1 MNQRDLYTFFNNE
14 GLDGE
19 LSREILGQR
28 HWYTRIA
35 EFDPRTGDALILGFD
50 EVVRRLASE
59 DDHEIIRDRL
69 WRITDHSRAAIKR
82 IVNSLNNSPKRDQ
95 AVLPLRSVRELNAAS
110 FIALSRRPGR
120 TIREKLSDRPYMQA
134 VRRYQSIDLPENRL
148 FKAFLI
154 RLVELLELRMACLG
168 DQDELV
174 TDIHRWLHSEQ
185 ANEISQW
192 QNLSANNTLLSH
204 RDYRR
209 IWDAWRWLQRLD
221 DDLEVDRRAL
231 KERRELIAT
240 WEEFARKIPE
250 GKTLFGSMPVLFD
263 YESFALETWCMPIE
277 VATKAAKRSFT
288 VKQKFTDVA
297 CIDLTYVQPMYATS
311 NSLAASELSEQFVWQ
326 YWKGESAATSLELF
340 DADLVVEHPDAVTVS
355 SRDLFFGGT
364 AEPRLLDAAARSF
377 SQKLS
382 SVFTSSTLQWLY
394 PDFLNDFELGML
406 RRNLNSR
413 FPRAEPLP
421 RSVAAVF
428 ESIDYSQINGDG
440 FQVVVYD
447 ESDGVLHATKLIA
460 RFDSDLLERLS
471 LTNGYYWE
479 RTPTVIL
486 RKAADPDNLKSV
498 YSSVDQSG
506 RVRPGSTGTERSE
519 LEDAPLLYNEIVGEF
534 DLPIIVDESP
544 VQGGVRLRNLQDQ
557 AGDIPL
563 WRDHIPELSIGAIVN
578 GLWETIPL
586 VGAQTNVRPIRGRE
600 VEIPIPEERRAPL
613 GPGITQF
620 DFPLSQGRSENKI
633 GYAAFLASPSFPLS
647 TTTRFKLKLTY
658 TYGADD
664 PYKLQFLAEGKDG
677 SRDTTIPPIIA
688 AWRPVTK
695 RTESELESLPLPDFE
710 DKFAWESLTRWPSRI
725 PDYPPWDLLIH
736 IEKALFALTIEGQ
749 TDGKRDLIDS
759 KFNEIR
765 STRKAGIIT
774 GFNRNENGKF
784 FVFAEVAGEDVYCNE
799 TQFIENINPILIQ
812 YGDRVFMNIDR
823 SRGKVHG
830 QHVTFTGLMPPEAE
844 LSLRA
849 KLGGRKPNKID
860 FKVARAKIYGA
871 TFPSHMVWNRGRSI
885 AENDCPPQFR
895 SAIQVGRERA
905 QELHDSGDTPIALRK
920 GIFMF
925 LSRMHKDA
933 PQETIVNLQRISQK
947 KKLSRME
954 LQCLAWSIGDCSEL
968 WQREILERVL
978 KADFAETTYVLSI
991 AFLKCPNIVELLS
1004 LQDLKSLLLR
1014 LNDEITSELSI
1025 PPNPDGVQKCAYIL
1039 EVLLALLFTRQSED
1053 SEIKR
1058 VLSPESEFGVLFTD
1072 AIDRVARIVRDNGF
1086 TLRSRIE
1093 LTNSA
1098 KAPDEAWQP
1107 DLLVALRRTLTGSD
1121 GSTALRITW
1130 NSDSDS
1136 DSEEAE
1142 LDEESED

>member
-1 MNQRDLYTFFNNE
+1 MNQRDLYSLFNDD
-14 GLDGE
+14 GIDGE

-28 HWYTRIA
+28 NWYTRIA
-35 EFDPRTGDALILGFD
+35 DFDPRTGDALILGFD

-59 DDHEIIRDRL
+59 DNHEVIRDRL

-82 IVNSLNNSPKRDQ
+82 IINSLSNSPKRDQ

-154 RLVELLELRMACLG
+154 RLVELLEFRMSCLG

-221 DDLEVDRRAL
+221 DDIEEDRRAL
-231 KERRELIAT
+231 EERRELIAT

-263 YESFALETWCMPIE
+263 YESFALETWCMPIQ
-277 VATKAAKRSFT
+277 VATKDAKRSFT
-288 VKQKFTDVA
+288 VKRKFTDVA

-311 NSLAASELSEQFVWQ
+311 DSLGASELSEQFVWQ
-326 YWKGESAATSLELF
+326 YWKGDSTATSLELF

-413 FPRAEPLP
+413 FPGAEPLP

-428 ESIDYSQINGDG
+428 ESIDFSQINGDG

-486 RKAADPDNLKSV
+486 RKAADPDNLKSI

-506 RVRPGSTGTERSE
+506 RVRPGSTGPDRSA
-519 LEDAPLLYNEIVGEF
+519 LQDAPLLYNDIVGEF
-534 DLPIIVDESP
+534 DLPIIVHESP

-563 WRDHIPELSIGAIVN
+563 WRDHIPELSIGALVN

-586 VGAQTNVRPIRGRE
+586 VGAHTNVRPIRGRE
-600 VEIPIPEERRAPL
+600 VEIPSREEARASL
-613 GPGITQF
+613 GSGVTRF
-620 DFPLSQGRSENKI
+620 VFPLSQGRSENKI
-633 GYAAFLASPSFPLS
+633 GYEAFLVSPSFPLS
-647 TTTRFKLKLTY
+647 TSTRFKLKLTY

-677 SRDTTIPPIIA
+677 MRDSTIPPIIA
-688 AWRPVTK
+688 AWRPIAK
-695 RTESELESLPLPDFE
+695 RTESELENLPLPDFE
-710 DKFAWESLTRWPSRI
+710 DKVAWELLTRWPRLKPRNGSME
-725 PDYPPWDLLIH
+725 WDLLDH
-736 IEKALFALTIEGQ
+736 IKSALSGQSGENFDSIIESI
-749 TDGKRDLIDS
+749 K
-759 KFNEIR
+759 
-765 STRKAGIIT
+765 STRTEGVIT
-774 GFNRNENGKF
+774 TKSANERGQQFLFVDING
-784 FVFAEVAGEDVYCNE
+784 ESVYCNE
-799 TQFIENINPILIQ
+799 SDFLE
-812 YGDRVFMNIDR
+812 RVSSSQITPGSKVFLNVRRKEDR
-823 SRGKVHG
+823 SWGVNVTFSVKWSDSLETVIRGKLLKPG
-830 QHVTFTGLMPPEAE
+830 NKRPMNFERLGGGLMSA
-844 LSLRA
+844 S
-849 KLGGRKPNKID
+849 
-860 FKVARAKIYGA
+860 
-871 TFPSHMVWNRGRSI
+871 FPSHVVWNRGRSI
-885 AENDCPPQFR
+885 TESDCPAWFR
-895 SAIQVGRERA
+895 TVVEDGREYAQRLLDSQDTP
-905 QELHDSGDTPIALRK
+905 QELRTKILV
-920 GIFMF
+920 F

-933 PQETIVNLQRISQK
+933 PQGTIQELQRLAIK
-947 KKLSRME
+947 SRINFIE
-954 LQCLAWSIGDCSEL
+954 LQCLAFSIGDCSET
-968 WQREILERVL
+968 WQQKILERIL
-978 KADFAETTYVLSI
+978 HPDFSDTVYALSI
-991 AFLKCPNIVELLS
+991 VFLKCPQVVEILSFEDLVGLISRLEDELKTELLLPPS
-1004 LQDLKSLLLR
+1004 AKSVR
-1014 LNDEITSELSI
+1014 R
-1025 PPNPDGVQKCAYIL
+1025 CAYIF
-1039 EVLLALLFTRQSED
+1039 EVLLALLVTRRSD
-1053 SEIKR
+1053 NLAIKQ
-1058 VLSPESEFGVLFTD
+1058 LLAPESSSGVFFTEM
-1072 AIDRVARIVRDNGF
+1072 IDRVARNLRDNRL
-1086 TLRSRIE
+1086 TLSSRIE
-1093 LTNSA
+1093 MKTDE

-1107 DLLVALRRTLTGSD
+1107 DLLVALRTKLTGRG
-1121 GSTALRITW
+1121 GSTSLRISW
-1130 NSDSDS
+1130 AN
-1136 DSEEAE
+1136 
-1142 LDEESED
+1142 ESG